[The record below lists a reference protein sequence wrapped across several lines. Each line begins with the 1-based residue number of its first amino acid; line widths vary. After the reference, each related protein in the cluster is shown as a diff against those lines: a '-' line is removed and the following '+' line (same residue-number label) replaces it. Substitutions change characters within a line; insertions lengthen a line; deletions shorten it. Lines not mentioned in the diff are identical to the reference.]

1 MFFFTKWRKLAT
13 KKEKN
18 HSDSPLEQTTAQIL
32 LFRKNKLPP
41 RVTYHVSQ
49 VRAALLIR
57 TSNKKQLN

>member
-1 MFFFTKWRKLAT
+1 MAKTSHQKT
-13 KKEKN
+13 KKITQIRHLSKPQRKFYYLEKN
-18 HSDSPLEQTTAQIL
+18 M
-32 LFRKNKLPP
+32 LPP